1 MATKKTIAMLLI
13 SLLVII
19 VACANVGEALSD
31 CAMHCLPGCMKQ
43 VPVASIDACGNACE
57 GLFDQL
63 DGDGNPGLGDFS

>member
-1 MATKKTIAMLLI
+1 M
-13 SLLVII
+13 
-19 VACANVGEALSD
+19 ACANVGEALSD